1 MLGLCNESLEKIRQL
16 ALGETHMEQKGV
28 VPPKGS
34 EPFRKQPHQFWII
47 KRLSWAE

>member
-1 MLGLCNESLEKIRQL
+1 MLGLCNESLEKIRKL
-16 ALGETHMEQKGV
+16 ALGDTRMEQKRV

-34 EPFRKQPHQFWII
+34 ELFRKQLRQFWII